1 MCDDITTGENEAW
14 LASTGN
20 LSRRG
25 FAVMSAAALAACAT
39 SPANA
44 REVAENDVKIQTPDG
59 VADCY
64 FVHPAQGR
72 HPAVIVWPDILG
84 LRPSFRTMGKR
95 LAESGYAVLVVNPY
109 YRLAPAPVAPAGS
122 TYQDPAVRAK
132 VTPLARSLT
141 PVITHSDATTF
152 VKYLDGQKAV
162 DVRKKMGVTGYCMG
176 GPMTIRTAAA
186 MPDRIG
192 AGASFHGGG
201 LVTQAPDSPHLL
213 IPSTRAQFLHCIAE
227 NDDKNQPDAKV
238 VLKEAYAA
246 AKLPAE
252 IEVYAGAM
260 HGWCTLDNV
269 VYNHDQAEKAWAR
282 QLATFQRA
290 LA

>member
-1 MCDDITTGENEAW
+1 
-14 LASTGN
+14 
-20 LSRRG
+20 
-25 FAVMSAAALAACAT
+25 
-39 SPANA
+39 
-44 REVAENDVKIQTPDG
+44 
-59 VADCY
+59 
-64 FVHPAQGR
+64 
-72 HPAVIVWPDILG
+72 
-84 LRPSFRTMGKR
+84 
-95 LAESGYAVLVVNPY
+95 
-109 YRLAPAPVAPAGS
+109 
-122 TYQDPAVRAK
+122 VRAK

-238 VLKEAYAA
+238 VLKDAYAA

-282 QLATFQRA
+282 QLATFQKA